1 MQRVFRLLTAGL
13 IFLSLALAG
22 TAPAMTMPSHEAMQ
36 DCPHAMTSGAMHG
49 AVPDRP
55 AMPMPMAVCC
65 TLLPAASQS
74 SEIALRLPDGNRTR
88 LPRPASDRL
97 PIGAAPGPELPPPRA

>member
-1 MQRVFRLLTAGL
+1 MQRAFRFLTACL
-13 IFLSLALAG
+13 IFLSLAIAG
-22 TAPAMTMPSHEAMQ
+22 TVPAMGMPSHEGMQ
-36 DCPHAMTSGAMHG
+36 GCPHALTGGAMHG

-55 AMPMPMAVCC
+55 AMPIQIAVCC
-65 TLLPAASQS
+65 LLLPAASQS
-74 SEIALRLPDGNRTR
+74 GEIALRLPDGNRTR